1 MRTRIVGTAALVVLL
16 PALALAWGGGAPPPS
31 DPVTVALVPPDGRLL
46 TLGPYTANDYSGDV
60 YDPVNLFFLDSD
72 PREIRQA
79 LLGLDPSPR
88 GEPWASLPIAG
99 CVWADGMGSEQVA
112 WAEPEGWVG
121 GEVQLVCVNPTA
133 PLGDPFRVH
142 LRLYRQGDVTLGAAH
157 FEILIPGT
165 AQHEVLS
172 WDLARDFVAGEMAR
186 TGPLTALPYAVLVKD
201 LAPEWTFREIRRQ
214 IYDAL
219 YYDPTGQGL
228 ALLAGLGLVPPPS
241 DPTEDVPIPTNGMAM
256 VISAYIVLDPGW
268 TVTRSKVEVEYD
280 VVTPRP
286 FCATGPYDLVH
297 LAGPIRLTN
306 VVYTTPWGTYHRR
319 HRISGTLMVTPL
331 MPDGAGGYTPTGPP
345 APAVI
350 RENHQAVLNDW
361 YGQLM
366 QSVSQTLLSDP
377 RQTLRWK
384 LLGGEYDRYYERE
397 NCGDW
402 TCGN

>member
-1 MRTRIVGTAALVVLL
+1 MRTRTVGTAALVVLL
-16 PALALAWGGGAPPPS
+16 PALALAWGGGAPPPA
-31 DPVTVALVPPDGRLL
+31 DPVTVTLEGGRLL

-88 GEPWASLPIAG
+88 GEPWASLPFAG

-121 GEVQLVCVNPTA
+121 GEVQLVCINPTA

-172 WDLARDFVAGEMAR
+172 WDLAREFIASEMAPLLVASPEEVAVQ
-186 TGPLTALPYAVLVKD
+186 GPG
-201 LAPEWTFREIRRQ
+201 TFRAVRRP

-219 YYDPTGQGL
+219 YEDPAGQ
-228 ALLAGLGLVPPPS
+228 ALLAGLGLVPPP
-241 DPTEDVPIPTNGMAM
+241 PTGDVPIPTSGTAW
-256 VISAYIVLDPGW
+256 VLSAYVVLDPGW
-268 TVTRSKVEVEYD
+268 TVTRSKVEVDYD
-280 VVTPRP
+280 VVTPKP
-286 FCATGPYDLVH
+286 FCATGPLDLVH

-331 MPDGAGGYTPTGPP
+331 MPDGGGGYIATGPP
-345 APAVI
+345 APALI
-350 RENHQAVLNDW
+350 RENHQAVLSDW
-361 YGQLM
+361 YGQL
-366 QSVSQTLLSDP
+366 VEEGSQTLLSHP
-377 RQTLRWK
+377 RQSLRWK
-384 LLGGEYDRYYERE
+384 LLGGEYDRFFARER
-397 NCGDW
+397 CGGRH
-402 TCGN
+402 CGK

>member
-1 MRTRIVGTAALVVLL
+1 MRTRIFGAAALVVLL

-79 LLGLDPSPR
+79 LLELDALR
-88 GEPWASLPIAG
+88 GEPWTSLPFAG
-99 CVWADGMGSEQVA
+99 CLWADAMGSEQVA
-112 WAEPEGWVG
+112 WAETEGWVG
-121 GEVQLVCVNPTA
+121 GEVQLVCINPEA

-142 LRLYRQGDVTLGAAH
+142 LRLYRQGDITLGAAH

-172 WDLARDFVAGEMAR
+172 WDLARDFVTAEMAR
-186 TGPLTALPYAVLVKD
+186 TLPLIAVPEEVAVQTPGTFRAVLRPV
-201 LAPEWTFREIRRQ
+201 
-214 IYDAL
+214 YDAL
-219 YYDPTGQGL
+219 YEDPTGQGQ
-228 ALLAGLGLVPPPS
+228 ALLAGLGLVPPP
-241 DPTEDVPIPTNGMAM
+241 PTGDVPIPTSGTAW
-256 VISAYIVLDPGW
+256 VISAHIILDAGW
-268 TVTRSKVEVEYD
+268 TVTRSKVDVDYN

-297 LAGPIRLTN
+297 LAGPVRLSV
-306 VVYTTPWGTYHRR
+306 VVYTSPWGTYERR
-319 HRISGTLMVTPL
+319 HHIKGHLRVTPV

-345 APAVI
+345 VPAVVY
-350 RENHQAVLNDW
+350 ENHRAVLTDRF
-361 YGQLM
+361 GQL
-366 QSVSQTLLSDP
+366 VEEGSQKLLGRP
-377 RQTLRWK
+377 RQSLWWK
-384 LLGGEYDRYYERE
+384 LLGGYRDRYYERE
-397 NCGDW
+397 RCGGW